1 MAWLILG
8 ALLLLLAVRG
18 GGGKAARLDAPAVAA
33 LACLAAAAFW
43 SLRVYPAPR
52 AAPMLLAAPLGL
64 LLVLPKGKWG
74 APSAARW
81 AALALGAAATLFALF
96 GPAEGLFPN

>member
-18 GGGKAARLDAPAVAA
+18 DRGKVARLDALGMAA
-33 LACLAAAAFW
+33 LACLAAAAWW
-43 SLRVYPAPR
+43 SLRVYPPAR

-64 LLVLPKGKWG
+64 LLLFPGGAWR

-81 AALALGAAATLFALF
+81 AALTLGAAASLFALF
-96 GPAEGLFPN
+96 GPADGLF

>member
-18 GGGKAARLDAPAVAA
+18 GRGKARLDSAGIAA
-33 LACLAAAAFW
+33 LACLAAAAWW
-43 SLRVYPAPR
+43 SLRVYPAAR

-64 LLVLPKGKWG
+64 LLLLPKGAWG
-74 APSAARW
+74 APFVARW
-81 AALALGAAATLFALF
+81 AALALGAAASLFALF
-96 GPAEGLFPN
+96 GPAEGLFQN

>member
-18 GGGKAARLDAPAVAA
+18 GGGKAARVDPVGIAA

-43 SLRVYPAPR
+43 SLRVYPAAR

-64 LLVLPKGKWG
+64 LLLLPGRGWRT
-74 APSAARW
+74 PFAARC
-81 AALALGAAATLFALF
+81 AALALGSAASLFALF
-96 GPAEGLFPN
+96 GPAEGLF